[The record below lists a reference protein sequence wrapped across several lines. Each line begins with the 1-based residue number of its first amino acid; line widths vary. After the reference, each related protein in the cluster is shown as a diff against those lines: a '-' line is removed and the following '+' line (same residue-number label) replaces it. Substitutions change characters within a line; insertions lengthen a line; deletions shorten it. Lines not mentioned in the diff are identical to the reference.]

1 MKHLILTM
9 INILVRNVLLYGTKR
24 PDLHVQV
31 GRNDPERNDP
41 HS

>member
-1 MKHLILTM
+1 MKHLTM
-9 INILVRNVLLYGTKR
+9 INILVRNGTKR